1 MKNNNQNSYWPF
13 FIVGFLAIGI
23 TLIYWT
29 VKSAVSM
36 PVQESNTYM
45 MKYQSADRFIH
56 KIMSEQKAFDAKYK
70 ILLEDVE
77 LSNVN
82 NNIHAKALSG
92 EVVKLDSGVNSFTYK
107 VTDKNSNFVEAQ
119 DIKFMLTQPHSRK
132 NDTEASNIQ
141 FKDGKYV
148 VSFDVLN
155 AGRYTLQL
163 RAAIS
168 DGVVGFSEI
177 PAYLEP

>member
-1 MKNNNQNSYWPF
+1 MSKNKERSFWPYM
-13 FIVGFLAIGI
+13 VLGFLAIGI
-23 TLIYWT
+23 TLSYWT
-29 VKSAVSM
+29 IKSASSM

-45 MKYQSADRFIH
+45 MKYQSTDRFIH
-56 KIMSEQKAFDAKYK
+56 KIMSEQKAFDARYK

-107 VTDKNSNFVEAQ
+107 VTDKDSNSIEAQ

-168 DGVVGFSEI
+168 DGVVGFSEV